1 MADVYSNDPVIK
13 VEKRT
18 FAVTQRAGDELVIN
32 RFEKEVVTLREV
44 IASFS
49 LLHRGVVIK
58 ELSSYCD
65 TTGYMSAIESAACD
79 IPGLLEAYRISP
91 EDTLVLAL
99 RLSISD
105 ALYLPTGVAEQYNQV
120 PNDWYLSCPPYESE
134 SATWLGQNG
143 LMLNEPTVI
152 MDKEII
158 WISQL
163 RLDVLKNL
171 RKQYMDLYPINLGQ

>member
-79 IPGLLEAYRISP
+79 IP
-91 EDTLVLAL
+91 DCL
-99 RLSISD
+99 RRTEFRQKTRWFLRCG
-105 ALYLPTGVAEQYNQV
+105 YP
-120 PNDWYLSCPPYESE
+120 
-134 SATWLGQNG
+134 SATRC
-143 LMLNEPTVI
+143 TC
-152 MDKEII
+152 
-158 WISQL
+158 L
-163 RLDVLKNL
+163 RVWQSNTIRFQTIGICRALPMKAKARPGWVK
-171 RKQYMDLYPINLGQ
+171 MGSC